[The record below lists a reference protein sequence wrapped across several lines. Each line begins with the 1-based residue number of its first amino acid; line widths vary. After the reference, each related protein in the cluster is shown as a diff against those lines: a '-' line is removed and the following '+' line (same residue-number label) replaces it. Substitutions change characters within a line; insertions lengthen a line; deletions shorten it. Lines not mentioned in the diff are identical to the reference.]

1 MFYAYACKT
10 CIAADDNFERCQRAA
25 HLYCDENM
33 RSGSVVVITYKECAT
48 DEDGDEHMFTYGHE
62 TYVPDDGDWWDYE

>member
-10 CIAADDNFERCQRAA
+10 CIATDDTAARCKRAA
-25 HLYCDENM
+25 HLYCDENL
-33 RSGSVVVITYKECAT
+33 RSGSKVVITYKECAA
-48 DEDGDEHMFTYGHE
+48 DEDGDEHMFVYGHE